1 MQELLTIAVLGSAIG
16 VLVAVET
23 VSFSIIFNTT
33 HTFHVA
39 HAAVMTIS
47 GYLAYAFLDQMHI
60 PVWAGVILSVVVGA
74 VVGVTIDK
82 TLYRWLR
89 VRGASGMI
97 IFMASVGLVT
107 VVEGGV
113 AIIWGPGDLSF
124 STLPSNAVY
133 VGSVG
138 VSPANVAM
146 YFGLILILALVAFTV
161 RTRSGR
167 MLRASG
173 DSLEAAR
180 LLGMRTS
187 AIYALA
193 FALGSG
199 LIALVGFVIGWYEGL
214 SPSMGLAVVL
224 LAAAGTIIGGR
235 HGLLPGAIVGF
246 LIGLVQ
252 VAVGISIGTAWQ
264 DAIVY
269 GLLLVVIVAKPSGL
283 FGNSLRL

>member
-1 MQELLTIAVLGSAIG
+1 MLGSAIG

-23 VSFSIIFNTT
+23 VSFAVIFNTT

-47 GYLAYAFLDQMHI
+47 GYLSYVFLEQMHL
-60 PVWAGVILSVVVGA
+60 PLWLGLILSVIVGA
-74 VVGVTIDK
+74 LVGVIIDK
-82 TLYRWLR
+82 SLYDWLR
-89 VRGASGMI
+89 SRKANSMI
-97 IFMASVGLVT
+97 IFMASVGLLT

-133 VGSVG
+133 VGSVA
-138 VSPANVAM
+138 VSPANLVM
-146 YFGLILILALVAFTV
+146 YLGLIVVLGVVAFTV
-161 RTRSGR
+161 RTRLGR

-173 DSLEAAR
+173 DSLEAAQ
-180 LLGMRTS
+180 LLGIRTS
-187 AIYALA
+187 VIYSVA

-199 LIALVGFVIGWYEGL
+199 LVALVGFVIGWYEGL

-246 LIGLVQ
+246 FIGLIQ

-269 GLLLVVIVAKPSGL
+269 GILLIVIVARPSGL

>member
-1 MQELLTIAVLGSAIG
+1 MLGSAIG

-23 VSFSIIFNTT
+23 VSFAIIFNTT

-47 GYLAYAFLDQMHI
+47 GYLAYAFLDQMDFPI
-60 PVWAGVILSVVVGA
+60 WTGLISSVVIGIA
-74 VVGVTIDK
+74 VGVVIDK
-82 TLYRWLR
+82 TLYKWLR
-89 VRGASGMI
+89 ARGASGMI

-133 VGSVG
+133 VGSVA
-138 VSPANVAM
+138 VSPANIVM
-146 YFGLILILALVAFTV
+146 YFGLVLIFALVVFTV

-173 DSLEAAR
+173 DSLEAAQ
-180 LLGMRTS
+180 LLGMRIS
-187 AIYALA
+187 VIYALA

-199 LIALVGFVIGWYEGL
+199 LVALIGFVIGWYEGL
-214 SPSMGLAVVL
+214 SPSMGLTVVL

-246 LIGLVQ
+246 FIGLVQ

-269 GLLLVVIVAKPSGL
+269 GLLLVVIVVRPSGL

>member
-1 MQELLTIAVLGSAIG
+1 MLGSAIG

-23 VSFSIIFNTT
+23 VSFAVIFNTT

-47 GYLAYAFLDQMHI
+47 GYLSYAFLEQMHLSL
-60 PVWAGVILSVVVGA
+60 WLGLILSVIVGA
-74 VVGVTIDK
+74 LVGVIIDK
-82 TLYRWLR
+82 SLYDWLR
-89 VRGASGMI
+89 SRKANGMI
-97 IFMASVGLVT
+97 IFMASVGLLT

-133 VGSVG
+133 VGSVA
-138 VSPANVAM
+138 VSPANLVM
-146 YFGLILILALVAFTV
+146 YLGLIVVLGVVAFTV
-161 RTRSGR
+161 RTRLGR

-173 DSLEAAR
+173 DSLEAAQ
-180 LLGMRTS
+180 LLGIRTS
-187 AIYALA
+187 VIYSVA

-199 LIALVGFVIGWYEGL
+199 LVALVGFVIGWYEGL

-246 LIGLVQ
+246 FIGLIQ

-269 GLLLVVIVAKPSGL
+269 GILLIVIVARPSGL